1 MKINSPNTEHYEKL
15 IGVISK
21 SLHIDQM
28 QVKPN
33 TNLSYDLGISSMQLT
48 ELVCDIED
56 EFHCTL
62 SDESLTSIQTVQ
74 DLANCV
80 ASQQNK
86 HSK

>member
-1 MKINSPNTEHYEKL
+1 MKSNSSNTEIYEKL

-33 TNLSYDLGISSMQLT
+33 TNLNYDLGVSSMQLT

-62 SDESLTSIQTVQ
+62 SDESLASIQTVQ
-74 DLANCV
+74 DLAN
-80 ASQQNK
+80 SIISGQKNT
-86 HSK
+86 H